1 MEATLGTLEHYS
13 NEDRRRIAEITRGVT
28 RGVAGWLTGIFGC
41 THKQMSRPFSR
52 QGENYRVCIGCG
64 AHRRFDPQTWD
75 SRGPFYYKAAN
86 TSELLEIN
94 TNALRSV

>member
-1 MEATLGTLEHYS
+1 MEATLGTLEQYS
-13 NEDRRRIAEITRGVT
+13 NDDSRRIADITRGL
-28 RGVAGWLTGIFGC
+28 GSWLIGIFGC

-75 SRGPFYYKAAN
+75 SRGPFYYKAAS

-94 TNALRSV
+94 TNALRSL

>member
-1 MEATLGTLEHYS
+1 MEATFGTLEQYS
-13 NEDRRRIAEITRGVT
+13 NDDSRRIADITRGL
-28 RGVAGWLTGIFGC
+28 GSWFIGIFGC

-75 SRGPFYYKAAN
+75 SRGPFYYKAAS
-86 TSELLEIN
+86 TSELLEMN
-94 TNALRSV
+94 TSALRSV

>member
-1 MEATLGTLEHYS
+1 MEATLGTLEQYS
-13 NEDRRRIAEITRGVT
+13 NEDSRRMADIAKALGSKLL
-28 RGVAGWLTGIFGC
+28 GLFGC
-41 THKQMSRPFSR
+41 AHKQMSRPFSR

-75 SRGPFYYKAAN
+75 SRGPFYYKAAS

-94 TNALRSV
+94 TNALRCV

>member
-1 MEATLGTLEHYS
+1 MEATLGTLEQYS
-13 NEDRRRIAEITRGVT
+13 NDDSRRIADITRGV
-28 RGVAGWLTGIFGC
+28 GSWLIGIFGC

-64 AHRRFDPQTWD
+64 AHRRFDPQTWN
-75 SRGPFYYKAAN
+75 SRGPFYFKAAK

-94 TNALRSV
+94 SSALRSV

>member
-13 NEDRRRIAEITRGVT
+13 NADRRRIADITKGL
-28 RGVAGWLTGIFGC
+28 GSWLIGIFGC

-64 AHRRFDPQTWD
+64 AHQRFDPQTWD

-94 TNALRSV
+94 TSALRSV

>member
-1 MEATLGTLEHYS
+1 MEATLGTLEQYS
-13 NEDRRRIAEITRGVT
+13 NEDRRRIADITRGFT

-64 AHRRFDPQTWD
+64 ARRKFDAQNWKLQ
-75 SRGPFYYKAAN
+75 GPYYYKEARTAD
-86 TSELLEIN
+86 LM
-94 TNALRSV
+94 RY

>member
-1 MEATLGTLEHYS
+1 MEATLGTLEQYS
-13 NEDRRRIAEITRGVT
+13 NDDSRRIADITRGL
-28 RGVAGWLTGIFGC
+28 GSWLVGIFGC

-75 SRGPFYYKAAN
+75 SRGPFYYKAAS

>member
-13 NEDRRRIAEITRGVT
+13 NEDRRRIADITRGV
-28 RGVAGWLTGIFGC
+28 GSWLIGIFGC

-64 AHRRFDPQTWD
+64 AHRRFDTQTWD
-75 SRGPFYYKAAN
+75 SRGPFYYKAAS
-86 TSELLEIN
+86 TSDLLEIN
-94 TNALRSV
+94 SSALRSV

>member
-1 MEATLGTLEHYS
+1 MEATLGTLERYS
-13 NEDRRRIAEITRGVT
+13 NDDSRRIADITRGL
-28 RGVAGWLTGIFGC
+28 GSWLVGIFGC
-41 THKQMSRPFSR
+41 THKEMSRPFSR

-75 SRGPFYYKAAN
+75 SRGPYYYKAAN

-94 TNALRSV
+94 SSALRSV

>member
-1 MEATLGTLEHYS
+1 MEATLGTLEQYS
-13 NEDRRRIAEITRGVT
+13 NDDSRRIADITRGL
-28 RGVAGWLTGIFGC
+28 GSWLIGIFGC

-75 SRGPFYYKAAN
+75 SRGPFYYKAAS
-86 TSELLEIN
+86 TSELLEMN
-94 TNALRSV
+94 TSALRSV

>member
-13 NEDRRRIAEITRGVT
+13 NEDRRRIADITRGV
-28 RGVAGWLTGIFGC
+28 GSWLIGIFGC

-52 QGENYRVCIGCG
+52 HGENYRVCIGCG

-75 SRGPFYYKAAN
+75 SRGPFYYKAAS
-86 TSELLEIN
+86 TSDLLEIN
-94 TNALRSV
+94 SSALRSV

>member
-13 NEDRRRIAEITRGVT
+13 NEDRRRIADIIKGL
-28 RGVAGWLTGIFGC
+28 GSWLVGIFGC
-41 THKQMSRPFSR
+41 AHKQMSRPFSR

>member
-1 MEATLGTLEHYS
+1 MEATLGTLEQYS
-13 NEDRRRIAEITRGVT
+13 NDDSRRIGDLTRGL
-28 RGVAGWLTGIFGC
+28 GSWLVGIFGC

-64 AHRRFDPQTWD
+64 AHQRFDPQTWD
-75 SRGPFYYKAAN
+75 SRGPFYYKAAS

-94 TNALRSV
+94 TSALRSV

>member
-13 NEDRRRIAEITRGVT
+13 NEDRRRIADITRGVT

-41 THKQMSRPFSR
+41 
-52 QGENYRVCIGCG
+52 

-75 SRGPFYYKAAN
+75 SRGPFYYKAAS

>member
-13 NEDRRRIAEITRGVT
+13 NEDRRRIADITRGL
-28 RGVAGWLTGIFGC
+28 GSWLIGIFGC

-52 QGENYRVCIGCG
+52 HGENYRVCIGGG

-75 SRGPFYYKAAN
+75 SRGPFYYRAAS
-86 TSELLEIN
+86 TSELMEIN
-94 TNALRSV
+94 SSALRCV

>member
-13 NEDRRRIAEITRGVT
+13 NEDRRRIADITKGL
-28 RGVAGWLTGIFGC
+28 GSWLVGIFGC

>member
-13 NEDRRRIAEITRGVT
+13 NEDRRRIADITRGL
-28 RGVAGWLTGIFGC
+28 GSWLVGIFGC

-75 SRGPFYYKAAN
+75 SRGPFYYRAAS
-86 TSELLEIN
+86 TSELVEIN
-94 TNALRSV
+94 SSALRSV

>member
-13 NEDRRRIAEITRGVT
+13 NEDRRRIADITRGL
-28 RGVAGWLTGIFGC
+28 GSWLIGIFGC

-52 QGENYRVCIGCG
+52 HGENYRVCIGCG

-75 SRGPFYYKAAN
+75 SRGPFYYRAAS
-86 TSELLEIN
+86 TSELMEIN
-94 TNALRSV
+94 SSALRCV